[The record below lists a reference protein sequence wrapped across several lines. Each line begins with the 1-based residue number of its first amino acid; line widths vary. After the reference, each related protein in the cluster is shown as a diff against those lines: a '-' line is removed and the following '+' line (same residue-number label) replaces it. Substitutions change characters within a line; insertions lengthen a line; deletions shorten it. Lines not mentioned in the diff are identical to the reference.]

1 MHRLSPGVVRAGAFL
16 PVIPSVPEIEPV
28 GPAATTNYL
37 QGRRGERV
45 ALIVDHWTAASY
57 EWALARFTTPT
68 SDPMRV
74 ASAHYIVRT
83 DGRISQ
89 VVAEEDT
96 AYHAGVFAVNLVSIG
111 IEHEASP
118 MVPPSDALYESSSW
132 LHARIAERYAM
143 PLELGATVRGHREIV
158 ATTCPGTLDLARIIE
173 GAEDDMF
180 TQADRDMLARIKDLL
195 EARESLVW
203 DARIQR
209 GLDVERG
216 KPFDPER
223 PPVDPRVEVK

>member
-1 MHRLSPGVVRAGAFL
+1 MPD
-16 PVIPSVPEIEPV
+16 IEWV
-28 GPAATTNYL
+28 GPAASTNYL
-37 QGRRGERV
+37 PGRDGNGV

-57 EWALARFTTPT
+57 EWALARFTTPS

-96 AYHAGVFAVNLVSIG
+96 AYHAGVFDVNLVSIG

-118 MVPPSDALYESSSW
+118 MVPPSDALYASSSW

-143 PLELGATVRGHREIV
+143 TLELGVTVKGHRDII

-195 EARESLVW
+195 EARETLVW

-216 KPFDPER
+216 QPFDPER
-223 PPVDPRVEVK
+223 PPVDPRIEVKK